1 MNKQKPNVVDYL
13 KIVEINE
20 NVFLFRSFLNEDHS
34 EKECEAFYIDMK
46 QRCPE
51 LNQKFNF
58 KKGEQIDLSTIK
70 LMYDVYCK
78 FVDWIYENPNIKKN
92 IKPQKNII
100 KETKAFVKRKSLTLK
115 SVFIKSI
122 ILIVSVL
129 LFVLSFYVENGAY
142 NTVLV
147 AIATGLFSSLIFEYL
162 IKIQKEHKDEEKRE
176 INQIV
181 TQCINLKYMFP
192 DAIHSYLNNDSD
204 EMYFYDF
211 IKSYERLY
219 NFIQKLKTKTSL
231 NTIALATDV
240 KAFECYYQEKIEQ
253 EIKEIDSNY
262 DQLQDFYLKRKEEYK
277 NLLLKPYGLAMEVL
291 DNIIGLYEIDF
302 SFLKEKEKNN
312 GEKDK

>member
-1 MNKQKPNVVDYL
+1 MNKQKPNAVDYL

-20 NVFLFRSFLNEDHS
+20 NIFLFENFLSEEHS

-122 ILIVSVL
+122 ILIISIL
-129 LFVLSFYVENGAY
+129 LFILSFYVENRAY

-162 IKIQKEHKDEEKRE
+162 IKIHDDFNE
-176 INQIV
+176 
-181 TQCINLKYMFP
+181 KYM
-192 DAIHSYLNNDSD
+192 
-204 EMYFYDF
+204 
-211 IKSYERLY
+211 R
-219 NFIQKLKTKTSL
+219 
-231 NTIALATDV
+231 
-240 KAFECYYQEKIEQ
+240 
-253 EIKEIDSNY
+253 
-262 DQLQDFYLKRKEEYK
+262 
-277 NLLLKPYGLAMEVL
+277 
-291 DNIIGLYEIDF
+291 
-302 SFLKEKEKNN
+302 
-312 GEKDK
+312 